1 MKNKLLTRE
10 IVQHIFASLGLSE
23 GGFGKMGLTMP
34 EFESEKIVAI
44 EYEDGSTIK
53 HKTYS
58 AQLTIDSTNIKFL
71 AVDLS
76 VDGVF
81 EAALVVRMNDLPIH
95 AMRLSYDTEEAAQFC
110 VIVGGK
116 SSEADLSIQCNLLLG
131 IEKLVSIG
139 FPWEK
144 LDEFEE
150 LYRVALSICN

>member
-23 GGFGKMGLTMP
+23 KGFGKIGLTLP
-34 EFESEKIVAI
+34 EFELGKIVAI

-58 AQLTIDSTNIKFL
+58 AQLSIDSTNIRFL
-71 AVDLS
+71 AIDLS
-76 VDGVF
+76 VDGIF
-81 EAALVVRMNDLPIH
+81 EAALVARMNDLPIH
-95 AMRLSYDTEEAAQFC
+95 AMRLSYSTEEAAQFY
-110 VIVGGK
+110 VIVEGK
-116 SSEADLSIQCNLLLG
+116 SSEADLSVQCNLLLG

-150 LYRVALSICN
+150 LYRAGLSICN